1 MAVEKKETTIVNDD
15 LLDADLLRMP
25 GLRVNGNVRFERMPN
40 GKVVPV
46 VHEEEQLPER
56 QPEQRTSQHAGTT
69 ERTNGHNKPND
80 GKCAEPD
87 YDDAEYEQLSFD
99 GSGWT
104 GNAKTKSTI
113 EKLRR
118 CAKSTTIFGGMS
130 MLFFYWQQTGQMAQS
145 AAYPAIVVCALLVGW
160 GIGKNIR

>member
-1 MAVEKKETTIVNDD
+1 MAVEKRETIVNDD
-15 LLDADLLRMP
+15 LLDAGLLSMP
-25 GLRVNGNVRFERMPN
+25 GLRVNGEVRYKRMPN

-56 QPEQRTSQHAGTT
+56 QPEQRTSRHTDTT
-69 ERTNGHNKPND
+69 ERTNDHNKHRD
-80 GKCAEPD
+80 GKYAEPD
-87 YDDAEYEQLSFD
+87 YDDAEYDQLSFD

-104 GNAKTKSTI
+104 DNAKTKSTI
-113 EKLRR
+113 DKLRK

-160 GIGKNIR
+160 GIGRNIR

>member
-25 GLRVNGNVRFERMPN
+25 GLRVNGDIRYERTPN

-46 VHEEEQLPER
+46 VRDEPDH
-56 QPEQRTSQHAGTT
+56 RTNQHAVTT
-69 ERTNGHNKPND
+69 DRKVDRASNRVKYHDDCQE
-80 GKCAEPD
+80 AEECDAD
-87 YDDAEYEQLSFD
+87 YDQLSFD
-99 GSGWT
+99 GSGWID
-104 GNAKTKSTI
+104 NAKTKSTI

>member
-1 MAVEKKETTIVNDD
+1 MAVEKKETIVNDD
-15 LLDADLLRMP
+15 LLDAGLLSMP
-25 GLRVNGNVRFERMPN
+25 GLRVNGEVRYERMPS

-46 VHEEEQLPER
+46 VHES
-56 QPEQRTSQHAGTT
+56 EQRPNQRIGTT
-69 ERTNGHNKPND
+69 ERTNGHNKHRD
-80 GKCAEPD
+80 GECTEPD
-87 YDDAEYEQLSFD
+87 YDDAKYEQLSFD

-104 GNAKTKSTI
+104 DNAKTNSTI

-130 MLFFYWQQTGQMAQS
+130 MLFFYWHQTGQMAQS
-145 AAYPAIVVCALLVGW
+145 AAYPAIVVCALLAGW